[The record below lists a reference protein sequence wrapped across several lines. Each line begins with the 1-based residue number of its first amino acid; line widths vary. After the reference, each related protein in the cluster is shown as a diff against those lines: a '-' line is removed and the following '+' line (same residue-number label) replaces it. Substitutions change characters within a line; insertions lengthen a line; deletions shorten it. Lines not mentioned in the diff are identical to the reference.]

1 MSFQLSFQVSDAE
14 FDGVPVRVY
23 TPIDSNGPHSAIL
36 YSHGGL
42 WMFFNRDD
50 MDFLM
55 YSLANRTRSVVVS
68 VE

>member
-1 MSFQLSFQVSDAE
+1 MSDSD
-14 FDGVPVRVY
+14 FDGVPVRIY
-23 TPIDSNGPHSAIL
+23 TPTDSNAPNPAIL